1 MSLLSYAI
9 HSSSSPLVL
18 AGQLVDSQARCYAA
32 LPAASMRVQGRGS
45 RQPSTPSNGYREAI
59 YSMIDWCVLVMRDLQ
74 AVYSYSCFSITDTV
88 CTCKALL
95 PLTHRTAES
104 GLSCLS
110 YSDRKEGKDESMWH
124 LSQTGKAITK
134 QRWSWSNLI
143 FTVQW

>member
-1 MSLLSYAI
+1 
-9 HSSSSPLVL
+9 
-18 AGQLVDSQARCYAA
+18 
-32 LPAASMRVQGRGS
+32 
-45 RQPSTPSNGYREAI
+45 
-59 YSMIDWCVLVMRDLQ
+59 MIDWCVLVMRDLQ

-134 QRWSWSNLI
+134 QRWSWSNLLLLFNGDNKPQTDI
-143 FTVQW
+143 HDAPLSFAVLQRFTHVRDRPAV